1 MNNKV
6 IEFSR
11 GKPKRRKYN
20 MALTEKRKKQIEEQV
35 QEVIRTC
42 KFTKL
47 PTVDISSLIEK
58 DGFKI
63 KTELMPIHTTG
74 ILFVDES
81 DEDNPIREI
90 TVNEI
95 FTNPNEEE
103 DIIYKK
109 SRFISAHEYG
119 HYILHG
125 KTGILSQPIY
135 IHRDSDTREEEI
147 ELEADYFARAI
158 LMPALPFKECY
169 NIAKRITGNDIIL
182 MLDILSKAFGVT
194 QKKVSVRIKDMQEL
208 GLITEGTKEEGLN
221 CNE

>member
-1 MNNKV
+1 
-6 IEFSR
+6 
-11 GKPKRRKYN
+11 
-20 MALTEKRKKQIEEQV
+20 MALTEERKKQIENQV
-35 QEVIRTC
+35 KEIIKTC

-58 DGFKI
+58 DGFVI
-63 KTELMPIHTTG
+63 KTEFMPIHTTG

-81 DEDNPIREI
+81 DKDNPIREI
-90 TVNEI
+90 TVNEV
-95 FTNPNEEE
+95 FTNPNKEE

-109 SRFISAHEYG
+109 SRFITAHEYG

-158 LMPALPFKECY
+158 LMPVLPFKECY

-194 QKKVSVRIKDMQEL
+194 QQKVSVRINDMQEL
-208 GLITEGTKEEGLN
+208 GLFAIETEEKRPDF
-221 CNE
+221 NE